1 MSRISVDV
9 SSARIPV
16 LQVGY
21 QGENEVTDVLFDISS
36 WITEFGEGVAQ
47 LRVKRPG
54 NSEEESYVLS
64 LTITD
69 GIAVW
74 TVSETDTFNKGNGKV
89 QLSYL
94 VGNIV
99 KKAVIYPYKVG
110 KSIVGADNPVDPFDS
125 WIERSKAW
133 AIGETLDG
141 NAVPETDETYQNNA
155 KHYAEQAHILGSAQ
169 VVLATEQATLAT
181 EKATLAT
188 EKANAAA
195 ASETNAAASE
205 AAVNGVSTQLTTRMS
220 AIETEQSVQSA
231 RMDTFTSLP
240 EGSTSGNA
248 ELADIRVGANG
259 TTYDTAGNAVRG
271 QIGELK
277 SDLTYV
283 EKNINRFF
291 TLYPEFNYEFGVI
304 TSTGTEITN
313 TTSIKTKAF
322 LQFPEGASFSIAE
335 GFKYRI
341 YFYTSKDSST
351 LLVDSMSGYWHTEPY
366 VIDKTHSTYYA
377 KIQIANGDDSEISD
391 IDSVKNSLTVI
402 YPVTEGDIISRVTN
416 CETEVAKS
424 SISYIPILSAYM
436 ESMNS
441 GDVLTVSATFDC
453 NKNDVEEFFANI
465 TSFDTLTVAH
475 GGSDRFMGG
484 DVVITNTE
492 VMIKTYNNT
501 VLKSEA
507 HGLTISDFIYVCIE
521 KDDKTNAKVTIMSKS
536 GTYAL
541 QTTAGTYYGV
551 NGAIK
556 ASTTSELTNAT
567 LKYIAKDLSKDTW
580 LFGDSYITLND
591 NGKYMTQLVNMG
603 FADKICSCGYG
614 GAASANIIFD
624 FRNLTAI
631 AKPKRIVW
639 ALGMNDND
647 GDNSVNANWNAF
659 YNEVRTYCDSNGIE
673 LILATIPNTPS
684 VSTANSYKNE
694 IVRASGYRYIDF
706 AKAVNAE
713 SDNAS
718 WFDGM
723 LSSDNVHPTELG
735 AKVLASRFLMD
746 VPEII

>member
-1 MSRISVDV
+1 MNTEKRLYQWDTGQKLVGCTGLYVDFPIGDEVYRVETADGMCILPDELLQTSGSHKVYECMTNNTIRSFAFSVTPRPKPPDYVYTPTERLTFEGLVLKVDDAVADMIRRAESGEFDGHTPVKGTDYFTTAEIQQIQNEV
-9 SSARIPV
+9 SS
-16 LQVGY
+16 G
-21 QGENEVTDVLFDISS
+21 
-36 WITEFGEGVAQ
+36 
-47 LRVKRPG
+47 
-54 NSEEESYVLS
+54 
-64 LTITD
+64 
-69 GIAVW
+69 
-74 TVSETDTFNKGNGKV
+74 
-89 QLSYL
+89 
-94 VGNIV
+94 
-99 KKAVIYPYKVG
+99 
-110 KSIVGADNPVDPFDS
+110 
-125 WIERSKAW
+125 
-133 AIGETLDG
+133 AIGEFKSVVDT
-141 NAVPETDETYQNNA
+141 ETDKFNA
-155 KHYAEQAHILGSAQ
+155 N
-169 VVLATEQATLAT
+169 AT
-181 EKATLAT
+181 EKVDTYNQNDSQKT
-188 EKANAAA
+188 TSYNANATAKL
-195 ASETNAAASE
+195 NAYNANANNRVAEFDSH
-205 AAVNGVSTQLTTRMS
+205 
-220 AIETEQSVQSA
+220 TEQIQT
-231 RMDTFTSLP
+231 D
-240 EGSTSGNA
+240 
-248 ELADIRVGANG
+248 
-259 TTYDTAGNAVRG
+259 
-271 QIGELK
+271 IGELK

-291 TLYPEFNYEFGVI
+291 TLYPEFNYEFGYI
-304 TSTGTEITN
+304 TSNGTEITS
-313 TTSIKTKAF
+313 TTRIKTKAF

-366 VIDKTHSTYYA
+366 VIDETHSTYYA
-377 KIQIANGDDSEISD
+377 KIQIANADDSEISD

-567 LKYIAKDLSKDTW
+567 INYIAKDLSKDTW
-580 LFGDSYITLND
+580 MFRYRNITLNH

-614 GAASANIIFD
+614 GAASANIVFD

-639 ALGMNDND
+639 ALGMNDKD
-647 GDNSVNANWNAF
+647 GDNSVNANWKAR